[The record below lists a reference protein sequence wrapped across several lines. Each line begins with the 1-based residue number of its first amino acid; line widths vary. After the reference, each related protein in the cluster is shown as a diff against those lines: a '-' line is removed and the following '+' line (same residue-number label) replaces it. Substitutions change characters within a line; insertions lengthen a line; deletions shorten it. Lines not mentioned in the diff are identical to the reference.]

1 MDIKELRNVNW
12 LNPSKE
18 DLKNLY
24 TVRVALLVEMSNS
37 YQENHELV
45 SNYIM
50 DDART
55 IILSA
60 TGMNRDM
67 FDRYIINAMEIIAEE
82 YGFDEDDDDC
92 FLELS
97 DEDKEAME
105 ELTDDLINFIS
116 TKMRERDELHNEFG
130 SIVSGLQKGEL

>member
-1 MDIKELRNVNW
+1 MDIKELQNVNW

-60 TGMNRDM
+60 TGMNRNM
-67 FDRYIINAMEIIAEE
+67 FDRYIIDAMEILAEE

-92 FLELS
+92 IFDMS

-105 ELTDDLINFIS
+105 ELTDDLIDFIS

>member
-37 YQENHELV
+37 YRENHELV

-60 TGMNRDM
+60 TGMNRNM
-67 FDRYIINAMEIIAEE
+67 FDRYIIDAMEILAEE

-92 FLELS
+92 IFDMS

-105 ELTDDLINFIS
+105 ELTDDLIDFIS